1 MVASV
6 VCLEFNKDIQT
17 LMNKF
22 QFGIRS
28 KQDPLQNKEKNP
40 IQQ

>member
-1 MVASV
+1 MVSNV

-28 KQDPLQNKEKNP
+28 KQDGHLNKDKNP
-40 IQQ
+40 IQ